1 MRFADLSRTLL
12 RVQYQIARIP
22 LQLLD
27 EQLVA
32 RLDSDARLRLFYQ
45 RSLGL
50 LDAAVGNVLGSPT
63 LAQRGATKIERT
75 DKLMRAADLDAQAN
89 ATIAQA
95 NSKLRHVRGAAA
107 QATEDAHAE
116 RRKQLIKHKKT
127 PTSAS
132 VRHAKRPISAPT
144 PPKSRP
150 MTRPPFARARPM
162 LPSRYSTP
170 SFAPT
175 RSSPRPTRK
184 PSSMMRRVI
193 AASLHAN
200 TPGRIGLRIWST
212 KRKPSAAPRS
222 SRCGRKRILAWRLG
236 NSTLTAVGRLS

>member
-116 RRKQLIKHKKT
+116 TVQAANQAQENADERKRAARETADQRADAAKKQADDSATIRKGAADAAKQVQHAVIRAHEKLAEADAQAKLDDAQGNRGVATRKHTRANRLEDLVDEEK
-127 PTSAS
+127 
-132 VRHAKRPISAPT
+132 AKRRSAQ
-144 PPKSRP
+144 
-150 MTRPPFARARPM
+150 
-162 LPSRYSTP
+162 
-170 SFAPT
+170 
-175 RSSPRPTRK
+175 
-184 PSSMMRRVI
+184 
-193 AASLHAN
+193 
-200 TPGRIGLRIWST
+200 
-212 KRKPSAAPRS
+212 
-222 SRCGRKRILAWRLG
+222 
-236 NSTLTAVGRLS
+236 